1 MKTFI
6 TEHALQSELYSYF
19 QNRGSYYDNE
29 LGKEVEFELWK
40 NEDKEELVNYR
51 NLISELLTPLDDVIK
66 ELSLNSNF
74 IKGVSIKST
83 AGDYQSILK
92 YFIKNWLFRF
102 VSSYEVLC
110 HLVANCFEMVDPK
123 EQFNRKKFSELS
135 MPTKIKVPMVKI
147 EALIE
152 SSSSLFNEDLNQKKN
167 IQKHQGKFDYNNSTS
182 LLLLDF
188 KVSFK
193 RVKND
198 VDTEIEYGL
207 IRNKILNEIQNKDKD
222 LVNLIQQVLDSLYP
236 VVKERLKNKLEFNNL

>member
-6 TEHALQSELYSYF
+6 AEHAIQSEIYSYF
-19 QNRGSYYDNE
+19 HNSGTYYDNE
-29 LGKEVEFELWK
+29 LGEEVEYELWK
-40 NEDKEELVNYR
+40 NEDKKELVNYR
-51 NLISELLTPLDDVIK
+51 NLISNLLTPLEDVIS
-66 ELSLNSNF
+66 ELSLNGNF
-74 IKGVSIKST
+74 IKGVNIKST
-83 AGDYQSILK
+83 AGDYESVLK

-110 HLVANCFEMVDPK
+110 HLVANCLEMVDSK

-135 MPTKIKVPMVKI
+135 IPTKIKVPMVKV

-152 SSSSLFNEDLNQKKN
+152 SSTSLFNEDLNQKNN
-167 IQKHQGKFDYNNSTS
+167 IQKHQGKFDYNSSTN

-198 VDTEIEYGL
+198 IDTEIEYGL
-207 IRNKILNEIQNKDKD
+207 IRNRIISEIQEKDKE
-222 LVNLIQQVLDSLYP
+222 LIKLINEVLDSLLP
-236 VVKERLKNKLEFNNL
+236 VVKGKLKAKFDINS